1 MVEKMTLTLQIL
13 DQLEKYI
20 LTSLRDARYVW
31 GNEVVEGTVKDD
43 DRKI

>member
-1 MVEKMTLTLQIL
+1 MALTLQIL
-13 DQLEKYI
+13 DQLDKYI

-31 GNEVVEGTVKDD
+31 GDEIVEGILKDD